1 MPDIVTLGETFT
13 VMVPSQSGPLRY
25 VQSFYKVVGGAESNV
40 AIAASRLGHTS
51 GWISRLGKDEFGAF
65 VYNFLRGEGVDVS
78 RALFDETAPTGV
90 NFKELREGENS
101 RNYTYRRLS
110 AASQMN
116 AGDIDEEYI
125 RQAKI
130 LHVTGITPA
139 LSDSCCAAVFAA
151 IDIAKSA
158 GVTISFDPN
167 IRLKL
172 WPLEVARPILHRM
185 AECCDLFLPGAKELE
200 QMYPGQSPDDVVN
213 MLMKKGVKKVIIKNG
228 DKGCRTYS
236 SQGNQI
242 IPAFKVRCVDSIGAG
257 DGFVAGFLVGQLRGL
272 DDYASGRLGNAVGA
286 LAVTVLGDIEGYPT
300 NEELIKFV
308 NQHPVIDR

>member
-1 MPDIVTLGETFT
+1 MPQLVTLGETFT
-13 VMVPSQSGPLRY
+13 VMVPNQSGPLRY

-40 AIAASRLGHTS
+40 AIAVSRLGHTA

-65 VYNFLRGEGVDVS
+65 IYNFLRGEGVDVS
-78 RALFDETAPTGV
+78 KALFVETAFTGV
-90 NFKELREGENS
+90 NFKEIREGENS
-101 RNYTYRRLS
+101 RNYAYRRLS

-116 AGDIDEEYI
+116 PNDLDPKYI
-125 RQAKI
+125 QSAKI

-151 IDIAKSA
+151 MDIARSA

-172 WPLEVARPILHRM
+172 WCLETARPILHKM
-185 AECCDLFLPGAKELE
+185 AESCDIFLPGAKELT
-200 QMYPGQSPDDVVN
+200 QMYPDQSTENVVDK
-213 MLMKKGVKKVIIKNG
+213 LMNKGVKKVVIKNG
-228 DKGCRTYS
+228 DKGCRIYS
-236 SQGNQI
+236 TQGIQD
-242 IPAFKVRCVDSIGAG
+242 IPAFEVRCVDSIGAG

-272 DDYASGRLGNAVGA
+272 NDYKSGEIANAVGG

-300 NEELIKFV
+300 QEELDNFIRK
-308 NQHPVIDR
+308 HPIVDR